1 MIPDVKARALRVI
14 SYDLYQSRYGV
25 WPRQAAYCAA
35 SPLDAA
41 REGAGDERRDHQT
54 QGCNKRRSCNQAK
67 ADESGMKLSE
77 FVRSAALGKRLPTA
91 RQSVAIADAEAVEA
105 LTMALSALRRMPQTE
120 PVVAAQVWIEARI
133 APIAPL

>member
-1 MIPDVKARALRVI
+1 MTKDAIIKLRV
-14 SYDLYQSRYGV
+14 
-25 WPRQAAYCAA
+25 ATK
-35 SPLDAA
+35 DALA
-41 REGAGDERRDHQT
+41 I
-54 QGCNKRRSCNQAK
+54 KSK